1 MASRELEST
10 GLTKKT
16 VSQLTLGSHRLLQAL
31 ANGLTTAP
39 LEKLFASSTTIGVLL
54 MVVWAYHP

>member
-1 MASRELEST
+1 MASRELES

-16 VSQLTLGSHRLLQAL
+16 VSQLTIGSHRLLQAL
-31 ANGLTTAP
+31 ANAP
-39 LEKLFASSTTIGVLL
+39 LKKLLASSTTIGVLL